1 MAYRKPPLFAAKV
14 FNPLAMRFG
23 ISGAQTLA
31 VAGRR
36 SARVHRVPVIPV
48 QLDGATYLV
57 SPRGE
62 AHWVRNLRAGGGVGD
77 LGGKD
82 GSTPFRATELPVDER
97 PPILDAY
104 REKAG
109 RAVESHFKAL
119 PDPADHP
126 VFRISRT

>member
-1 MAYRKPPLFAAKV
+1 M
-14 FNPLAMRFG
+14 
-23 ISGAQTLA
+23 
-31 VAGRR
+31 
-36 SARVHRVPVIPV
+36 
-48 QLDGATYLV
+48 
-57 SPRGE
+57 
-62 AHWVRNLRAGGGVGD
+62 
-77 LGGKD
+77 
-82 GSTPFRATELPVDER
+82 DER

>member
-1 MAYRKPPLFAAKV
+1 M
-14 FNPLAMRFG
+14 
-23 ISGAQTLA
+23 
-31 VAGRR
+31 
-36 SARVHRVPVIPV
+36 
-48 QLDGATYLV
+48 
-57 SPRGE
+57 
-62 AHWVRNLRAGGGVGD
+62 GD

-82 GSTPFRATELPVDER
+82 GSTPFRDTELPVDER

>member
-1 MAYRKPPLFAAKV
+1 M
-14 FNPLAMRFG
+14 
-23 ISGAQTLA
+23 
-31 VAGRR
+31 
-36 SARVHRVPVIPV
+36 IPV
-48 QLDGATYLV
+48 EHDGARYVV

-77 LGGKD
+77 LSGKD
-82 GSTPFRATELPVDER
+82 GSTPSRPPSSRSDER